1 MNKVTTVGIDLAKRV
16 FALHGIDAAGAV
28 RLRRMCRREELVQ
41 TMAQLPPCL
50 IGMEA
55 CGGAHEWARRFEGF
69 GHTVR
74 LMAPKFVRPY
84 RKAGKNDFNDAEA
97 ISEAVGR
104 PTMRFVP
111 VKSPEQQAVLC
122 LHRVRQG
129 FVAER
134 TATINRL
141 RGATQ
146 RGKILSGM
154 GFCGRGGSRFRVPP
168 ARPWSTRSSQAAPKS
183 R

>member
-16 FALHGIDAAGAV
+16 FALHGIDAAGQV

-41 TMAQLPPCL
+41 TVAQLPPCL
-50 IGMEA
+50 IGMKA
-55 CGGAHEWARRFEGF
+55 CGGAHEWARRFTCF

-97 ISEAVGR
+97 ICEAVTR
-104 PTMRFVP
+104 PNMRFVP

-122 LHRVRQG
+122 LHRVRAG

-141 RGATQ
+141 RGLLTEFGIVTAQT
-146 RGKILSGM
+146 RCPLLVEIRSLVTWTSNA
-154 GFCGRGGSRFRVPP
+154 FLGR
-168 ARPWSTRSSQAAPKS
+168 A
-183 R
+183 